1 MENKF
6 LRRER
11 DFQRH
16 RNDIMIAAEKL
27 FEEDG
32 YYETTMNKIADRA
45 DFSKGSLYNYFE
57 SKEVLFFD
65 ILNEKIETFRKGLTE
80 TTNEFLTIEEKICA
94 FIEFYFDFF
103 SKNIGFF
110 KIAQTEKFS
119 LSNLKHKSL
128 MTSLK
133 GKYFNH
139 ITRIGEIL
147 KLNERKSIIE
157 VDLTASAISGILN
170 GLMTRYFLYDKK
182 IEIDNIKLFAKEKII
197 ELIK

>member
-1 MENKF
+1 MDNK
-6 LRRER
+6 LSRREH

-16 RNDIMIAAEKL
+16 RSDIMIAAEEL

-32 YYETTMNKIADRA
+32 YYETTMDKIADRA

-80 TTNEFLTIEEKICA
+80 TTNEFRTIEEKICA
-94 FIEFYFDFF
+94 LIEFYFEFF

-110 KIAQTEKFS
+110 KIAQTEKYS

-147 KLNERKSIIE
+147 KLDERKSNIE

-170 GLMTRYFLYDKK
+170 GLMTRNFLYDNK
-182 IEIDNIKLFAKEKII
+182 IEIENIKLFAKEKIL